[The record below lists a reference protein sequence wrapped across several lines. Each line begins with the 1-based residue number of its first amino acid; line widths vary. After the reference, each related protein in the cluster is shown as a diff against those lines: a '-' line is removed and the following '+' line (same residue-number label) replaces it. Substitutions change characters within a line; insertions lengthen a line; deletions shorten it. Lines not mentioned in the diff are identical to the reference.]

1 LEITLDKHAINEAS
15 IKIKLNEADYQ
26 PKVDAKIKEYARK
39 ANIKGF
45 RPGKA
50 PFALIKNMY
59 GTSVLVEEINQM
71 LSSSLNDYLKKQEFR
86 VVGDPLPKQE
96 SAEDIDWKKQ
106 KEFEFEYKIGFVEGL
121 SIPIDENLEVKKYQI
136 EVSDEEVNEALA
148 NIKKQYGKMT
158 NPETSEEGDFL
169 YGDLKSKDGSLEKSL
184 SLPLEKMD
192 GRTAKKFIGVAKDAE
207 IPFDPSKALKAEDLA
222 DLLDISKE
230 EAEAIKGDHIFTV
243 KNINRTEEAS
253 LDQELFDKVFGEGQ
267 VSSEEE
273 FLAKIKEI
281 IGENYNKEAEVFT
294 QEEVKKT
301 LLEKA
306 DVQLPEEFLK
316 EWLARTNEEKVS
328 EEEVKKEYPAYAR
341 HLSWALISNKI
352 AEENEI
358 KAEHEDVVEKTKQM
372 IRENLASSGMMG
384 QMEDNMDMFVNNYLQ
399 GKDGQNYMQMLTS
412 VQSDKVLAFV
422 MEKAKVEEETL
433 STEAF
438 KKLLEN

>member
-1 LEITLDKHAINEAS
+1 MEISLDKHAINEAS

-121 SIPIDENLEVKKYQI
+121 SIPIDENLKVKKFQV
-136 EVSDEEVNEALA
+136 EVSNEEVQEALG

-158 NPETSEEGDFL
+158 NPELSEGGDYL
-169 YGDLKSKDGSLEKSL
+169 YGDLKAKNGSLEKSV
-184 SLPLEKMD
+184 SLPIEKMD
-192 GRTAKKFIGVAKDAE
+192 GRTAKKFIGVEKEAE
-207 IPFDPSKALKAEDLA
+207 ITFDPSKAFKVEDLA
-222 DLLDISKE
+222 DLLDISNE
-230 EAEAIKGDHIFTV
+230 EAEAIEGDYTFTV

-253 LDQELFDKVFGEGQ
+253 LDQELFDKVLGEGQ
-267 VSSEEE
+267 VSSEED

-294 QEEVKKT
+294 QEEIKKS

-306 DVQLPEEFLK
+306 DIQLPEEFLK
-316 EWLARTNEEKVS
+316 EWLIRSNEEKVS
-328 EEEVKKEYPAYAR
+328 EDEVKKEYPAYAR

-358 KAEHEDVVEKTKQM
+358 KAEHDEVVEKTKQM

-412 VQSDKVLAFV
+412 VQNDKVLAFV
-422 MEKAKVEEETL
+422 LEKAAVEEETI
-433 STEAF
+433 SPEEF